1 MLLSTF
7 PAFSTALPIHIHPFH
22 FDISTL
28 FVTNNPHSRRQ
39 RVVFI
44 LLNPWVVLD
53 FAQRQS
59 ILRLKHQQFPN
70 KILRRRRHMH
80 RESQID
86 APNPLIR
93 RVSIVRN
100 KRRLAAQEFIGQHAN
115 APIVNIRVVLL
126 AIDHFRRQIIERTAH
141 RVSPVGGR
149 VRRPSEI
156 GDFRLELRE
165 KANESK
171 RPGPTR
177 CSLA

>member
-7 PAFSTALPIHIHPFH
+7 PAFSTALPIHLHPFH
-22 FDISTL
+22 FDISIL
-28 FVTNNPHSRRQ
+28 FVTNNPHSGRQ

-86 APNPLIR
+86 APNPPIR
-93 RVSIVRN
+93 RVSIIRN
-100 KRRLAAQEFIGQHAN
+100 KWRLAAQEFIGQHAN
-115 APIVNIRVVLL
+115 APIVDIRVVLL
-126 AIDHFRRQIIERTAH
+126 AIDHFRRQIIERAAH